1 MGDTPARIIRTI
13 HDQQNRFFLF
23 SRETAQNTSLSYEAL
38 GVLAYLLSKPDDWT
52 VRVSDLQKR
61 AHGKKAHYGRG
72 AIAAIM
78 QELRTAGYAELKPI
92 RDAKT
97 GIVSGTEY
105 WIYETPRPAETT
117 EQPDFRRSEKPTVEK
132 PAPIEDT
139 DSLQETEKDSAPK
152 NGAGATSQKKTAT
165 PKPRDE
171 YFDVIADVWQTTAGG
186 FIGGV
191 KKMMLGKATGRGQY
205 ADGNFDKPVTDP
217 QEIRDF
223 GVYAWKRARALPSNG
238 KSPALPV
245 YAVTIQKWF
254 YDFRDERDSTAAQYP
269 AGYVPVAERTSF
281 LQSIT
286 WYEGCEPASA
296 NGNGGAHE

>member
-132 PAPIEDT
+132 PASIEDT
-139 DSLQETEKDSAPK
+139 DSLQETEKDIAP
-152 NGAGATSQKKTAT
+152 NGAGAKKPSHDGKSTA
-165 PKPRDE
+165 KK
-171 YFDVIADVWQTTAGG
+171 QTVPASEINPMKDAIVRSFGYSWDTMTKSEKGLVQATARELCLANAAPEQVA
-186 FIGGV
+186 I
-191 KKMMLGKATGRGQY
+191 
-205 ADGNFDKPVTDP
+205 
-217 QEIRDF
+217 
-223 GVYAWKRARALPSNG
+223 VYAHCKARFTHFSPKALATHYSEVI
-238 KSPALPV
+238 K
-245 YAVTIQKWF
+245 
-254 YDFRDERDSTAAQYP
+254 STAAKP
-269 AGYVPVAERTSF
+269 AAAPVQDA
-281 LQSIT
+281 
-286 WYEGCEPASA
+286 YSA
-296 NGNGGAHE
+296 WRAQTMADEARGGMNS